1 MTRDTGGANSWNRRD
16 FLSVGAL
23 GVLGLAT
30 RRLHVSRADNEFAY
44 IGTYT
49 SDGRSKG
56 IYRLFLD
63 TTSGVMR
70 VDGLAAES
78 RNPSFLALHPN
89 GRTLYAVNEVQDHGG
104 RATGGVTAFA
114 VARETGALTLLDQLP
129 SHGKDPCYVSVDR
142 TGRTVLVANYTSGS
156 IAAFTLGR
164 DGRLRSTRT
173 IVQHQGHGPDAE
185 RQTSPHAHCILTDP
199 SNRYVLAADLGVD
212 GVLIYRFD
220 ERTGSIAAVANRV
233 ATKPGAGPRHLAF
246 HPNGRFLYVVNELDS
261 SLAVYTYDVDR
272 GSLDQVQVTAASPGG
287 TVAGNH
293 PADVHVATSGRHLY
307 SSNRGD
313 DTIAVFGI
321 DARSGQV
328 TPVEQVSTGGKT
340 PRNFALDPTGRF
352 LLVANQ
358 LSDSILSF
366 RIDAE
371 TGRLTPTG
379 QTAEIPVP
387 VCIRFR

>member
-1 MTRDTGGANSWNRRD
+1 MTGDDRWTRRD
-16 FLSVGAL
+16 FLSVTAASVFGF
-23 GVLGLAT
+23 AT
-30 RRLHVSRADNEFAY
+30 RERRTAGADERFAY

-49 SDGRSKG
+49 ADGRSKG
-56 IYRLFLD
+56 IYRLFLN
-63 TTSGVMR
+63 TKTGAIR
-70 VDGLAAES
+70 VDGVAAES

-104 RATGGVTAFA
+104 KPTGGVTAFA
-114 VARETGALTLLDQLP
+114 VARESGALTLLNQLP
-129 SHGKDPCYVSVDR
+129 SHGKDPCYVSVDH

-156 IAAFTLGR
+156 IASFTVR
-164 DGRLRSTRT
+164 QSGRLGVART
-173 IVQHQGHGPDAE
+173 VVQHEGHGPNAE
-185 RQTSPHAHCILTDP
+185 RQTSPHAHCIVTDP
-199 SNRYVLAADLGVD
+199 GNKYVLAADLGVD

-220 ERTGSIAAVANRV
+220 ERTGSIANVANGV

-261 SLAVYTYDVDR
+261 TLAVYTYDADH
-272 GSLDQVQVTAASPGG
+272 GSLDEVQVTAASPGG
-287 TVAGNH
+287 TAEGNH
-293 PADVHVATSGRHLY
+293 PADVHVASSGRHLY

-328 TPVEQVSTGGKT
+328 TPVQQVSTNGKT
-340 PRNFALDPTGRF
+340 PRNFALDPTGRY

-358 LSDSILSF
+358 RSDSILSF
-366 RIDAE
+366 GVDAE
-371 TGRLTPTG
+371 SGRLTPTG
-379 QTAEIPVP
+379 ETVELPTP

>member
-1 MTRDTGGANSWNRRD
+1 MTGDDRWTRRD

-30 RRLHVSRADNEFAY
+30 GQQRPASADDQFAY

-49 SDGRSKG
+49 DDGRSKG
-56 IYRLFLD
+56 IYRLFLNA
-63 TTSGVMR
+63 TSGAMR

-89 GRTLYAVNEVQDHGG
+89 GRTLYAVNEVHDHGG
-104 RATGGVTAFA
+104 KPTGAVTAFA
-114 VARETGALTLLDQLP
+114 IARESGALTLLNQLP

-156 IAAFTLGR
+156 IASFTVR
-164 DGRLRSTRT
+164 QSGRLGVART
-173 IVQHQGHGPDAE
+173 IVQHEGHGPNVE
-185 RQTSPHAHCILTDP
+185 RQTSPHAHCIMTDP
-199 SNRYVLAADLGVD
+199 GNRYVLAADLGVD

-220 ERTGSIAAVANRV
+220 ERTGSIANVANGV
-233 ATKPGAGPRHLAF
+233 AAKPGAGPRHLAF
-246 HPNGRFLYVVNELDS
+246 HPSGRFLYVVNELDS
-261 SLAVYTYDVDR
+261 TLAVYTYDAEH

-287 TVAGNH
+287 TVAANH
-293 PADVHVATSGRHLY
+293 PADVHVASSGRYVY

-358 LSDSILSF
+358 RSDSILSF
-366 RIDAE
+366 RVDAE
-371 TGRLTPTG
+371 SGRLTPTG
-379 QTAEIPVP
+379 QTAEVPVP